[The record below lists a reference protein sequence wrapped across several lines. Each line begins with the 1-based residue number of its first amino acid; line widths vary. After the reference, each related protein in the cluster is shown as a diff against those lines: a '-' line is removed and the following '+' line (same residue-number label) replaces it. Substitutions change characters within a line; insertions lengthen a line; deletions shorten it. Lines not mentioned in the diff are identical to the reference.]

1 MCHMSSVACQV
12 LGVRFQVAGVQC
24 QVSGVMCQELYNF
37 FGGAGVVEQVGGGM
51 LSTGPAPS
59 SFVFN

>member
-1 MCHMSSVACQV
+1 MCHMSSVTCQV
-12 LGVRFQVAGVQC
+12 LCVRFQVAGVRC
-24 QVSGVMCQELYNF
+24 QVSGVRCQESYYF
-37 FGGAGVVEQVGGGM
+37 FGGAGVVELVGGGM